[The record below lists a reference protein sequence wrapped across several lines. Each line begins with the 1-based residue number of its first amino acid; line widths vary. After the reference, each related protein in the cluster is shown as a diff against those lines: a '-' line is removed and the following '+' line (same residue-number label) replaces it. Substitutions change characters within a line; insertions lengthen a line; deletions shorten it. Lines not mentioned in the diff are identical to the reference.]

1 MPEDPKKGGYLPQ
14 PDQIEQYATRI
25 REFVIANQ
33 KAIIF
38 AAAAVVLAA
47 VLIAGVIFFQKR
59 AEENA
64 QALLGEALAR
74 MESIQRGQAPET
86 SYEELK
92 PEFKEIIE
100 QYGSTDAAKAALLK
114 YADLC
119 YQTGDYDTAIEMYQE
134 ALDAYGKDQAALRA
148 LVLNGLAYAYEEKQ
162 DYDQALQ
169 YFNRVVERGAGAMKA
184 QALFN
189 LGRIYGKT
197 GESGKQR
204 EVYERIVSDYPDS
217 MYFQQAKENLAD

>member
-38 AAAAVVLAA
+38 AAAAVVLIA
-47 VLIAGVIFFQKR
+47 VLITGVIFFQKR
-59 AEENA
+59 AEESA
-64 QALLGEALAR
+64 QALLGDALAR

-92 PEFKEIIE
+92 PAFKEIVE
-100 QYGSTDAAKAALLK
+100 KYGSTDAAKAALLK
-114 YADLC
+114 YAELS
-119 YQTGDYDTAIEMYQE
+119 YQTGDYETAIDMYQE
-134 ALDAYGKDQAALRA
+134 ALDAYGKDQALRA
-148 LVLNGLAYAYEEKQ
+148 LILNGLAYAYEEKQ

-169 YFNRVVERGAGAMKA
+169 YFNRIVKNGSGAMKA

-189 LGRIYGKT
+189 LGRIYGKA
-197 GESGKQR
+197 GQPDKQR
-204 EVYERIVSDYPDS
+204 EVYERLVSDYPDS
-217 MYFQQAKENLAD
+217 MYFQLAKESLAD